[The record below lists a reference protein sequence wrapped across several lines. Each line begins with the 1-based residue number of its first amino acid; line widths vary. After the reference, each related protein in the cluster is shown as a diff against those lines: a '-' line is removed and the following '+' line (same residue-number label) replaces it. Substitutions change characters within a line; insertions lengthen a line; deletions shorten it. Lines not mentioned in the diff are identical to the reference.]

1 MTKAILAAT
10 QHPDTETETAPR
22 TLEVNSDLGS
32 GDKSSLS
39 TRSPTSGLEVPQ
51 GRSALDAEDEER
63 PSERKVRTSST
74 PRNMD
79 EDSNE
84 DADFGL
90 EATQRPPR
98 VPSVKSASSHDAKA
112 QKTLE
117 EILPSFCDYLTK
129 PVR

>member
-10 QHPDTETETAPR
+10 QHPSTETETAPR
-22 TLEVNSDLGS
+22 SLEVNSDLGS
-32 GDKSSLS
+32 VDESSLS
-39 TRSPTSGLEVPQ
+39 TTRPTSGLEVPQ

-74 PRNMD
+74 PRNLED
-79 EDSNE
+79 DSNE

-90 EATQRPPR
+90 EATQRPVR
-98 VPSVKSASSHDAKA
+98 VPSAKSASSHDAKA

-117 EILPSFCDYLTK
+117 ETLPSFCEYLA
-129 PVR
+129 